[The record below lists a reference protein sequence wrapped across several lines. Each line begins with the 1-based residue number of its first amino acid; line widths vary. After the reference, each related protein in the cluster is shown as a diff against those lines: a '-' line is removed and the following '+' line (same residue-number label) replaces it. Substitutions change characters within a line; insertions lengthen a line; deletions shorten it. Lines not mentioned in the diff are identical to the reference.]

1 MISSSRPEPSSNR
14 VTSSPVRVAW
24 RTLPPEPLISA
35 APSRP
40 STSPKQRRSRSRPIG
55 YASMARRGRRS
66 VTSCRGP
73 SERVAKLV
81 CVVIRPH
88 PPLRGRTFRARPKT
102 KVLGRVRAPRG
113 NLPQRLELVLGG
125 PNLIEQVEQRA
136 PHRAGE
142 ESLEAREVSR
152 VARVERP
159 EVSRP
164 ISRQDVHGR
173 PVVFQE
179 VKVQEESTDPAV
191 AVAERV
197 DRLEL
202 EVHPRSER
210 EHPDALYVLL
220 RIRLLPFAHEGD
232 DLLHPRRDM
241 PDAGNANI
249 HLPPPTRIRLDA
261 SEHGVMEVEDR

>member
-1 MISSSRPEPSSNR
+1 MISSSRPVPSSNR

-73 SERVAKLV
+73 SERVAKLI

-88 PPLRGRTFRARPKT
+88 PPLRRRPFRADRSPS
-102 KVLGRVRAPRG
+102 
-113 NLPQRLELVLGG
+113 RLSGG

>member
-1 MISSSRPEPSSNR
+1 MISSSRPVPSSNR

-73 SERVAKLV
+73 SERVAKLI

-88 PPLRGRTFRARPKT
+88 PPLRRRPFRADRSPSRLARGHTCLPTWRPRASLLGRRSPAIHR
-102 KVLGRVRAPRG
+102 LGRVARRD
-113 NLPQRLELVLGG
+113 LVGC
-125 PNLIEQVEQRA
+125 
-136 PHRAGE
+136 
-142 ESLEAREVSR
+142 S
-152 VARVERP
+152 ERP

-261 SEHGVMEVEDR
+261 SEHGVMEVEDRL